1 MAPSASAREELFI
14 TPRTVSHFTD
24 QEVTDEML
32 REIYNLT
39 KMGPTAFNSQ
49 PLRITWVR
57 SAEAASAWL
66 PTWSILTRQKPSP
79 RP

>member
-14 TPRTVSHFTD
+14 TPRTVSHFTN

-39 KMGPTAFNSQ
+39 KMGPTAFNS
-49 PLRITWVR
+49 
-57 SAEAASAWL
+57 
-66 PTWSILTRQKPSP
+66 
-79 RP
+79 

>member
-1 MAPSASAREELFI
+1 MALSVSAREELFI

-39 KMGPTAFNSQ
+39 KMGPTAFNS
-49 PLRITWVR
+49 
-57 SAEAASAWL
+57 
-66 PTWSILTRQKPSP
+66 
-79 RP
+79 

>member
-14 TPRTVSHFTD
+14 TPRTVYHFTN

-49 PLRITWVR
+49 PICRQATLLPP
-57 SAEAASAWL
+57 SAPWAWTL
-66 PTWSILTRQKPSP
+66 AP
-79 RP
+79 